1 MKAMRVFIA
10 IEFEQHIKDY
20 LSKIQK
26 QIMSYSTH
34 GNFSR
39 PENFH
44 LTLKFIGEVQPSF
57 VDKITSAMAQSIH
70 DIKPFKLCLHRLGN
84 FPRGNKMIIWMG
96 VGGELDAL
104 NLLFNQLET
113 SLNSIGI
120 SKDTRGYSPHI
131 TLGREVQLSVPFSKV
146 VSAIATDPQ
155 QVIEVRKISL
165 MESTREEGRL
175 TYIPLYR
182 QPLADQT

>member
-20 LSKIQK
+20 LNKIQK
-26 QIMSYSTH
+26 QVMSYSTD

-57 VDKITSAMAQSIH
+57 LGSITAAMAQSVH
-70 DIKPFKLCLHRLGN
+70 GIKPFKLRLHNLGN

-96 VGGELDAL
+96 VGGELDVL

-113 SLNSIGI
+113 SLGSIGI
-120 SKDTRGYSPHI
+120 AKDTRGYSPHI
-131 TLGREVQLSVPFSKV
+131 TLGREVRLAVPFSKV
-146 VSAIATDPQ
+146 ANAVAIDHQ
-155 QVIEVRKISL
+155 QQIIEVHKISL
-165 MESTREEGRL
+165 MESKREEGRL
-175 TYIPLYR
+175 MYIPLHR
-182 QPLADQT
+182 QPLAD

>member
-1 MKAMRVFIA
+1 MRVFIA

-20 LSKIQK
+20 LNKIQK
-26 QIMSYSTH
+26 QVMSYSTD

-57 VDKITSAMAQSIH
+57 LGSINAAMAQSVH
-70 DIKPFKLCLHRLGN
+70 GIKPFKLRLHNLGN

-96 VGGELDAL
+96 VGGELDVL

-113 SLNSIGI
+113 
-120 SKDTRGYSPHI
+120 H
-131 TLGREVQLSVPFSKV
+131 
-146 VSAIATDPQ
+146 Q
-155 QVIEVRKISL
+155 QQIIEVHKISL
-165 MESTREEGRL
+165 MESKREEGRL
-175 TYIPLYR
+175 MYIPLHR
-182 QPLADQT
+182 QPLAD

>member
-57 VDKITSAMAQSIH
+57 LDNITAAMAQSIH
-70 DIKPFKLCLHRLGN
+70 GIRPFKLGLHHLGN

-96 VGGELDAL
+96 VGGELDVL
-104 NLLFNQLET
+104 NLLFNQLEA
-113 SLNSIGI
+113 SLSSIGI
-120 SKDTRGYSPHI
+120 SKDTRRYSPHI
-131 TLGREVQLSVPFSKV
+131 TLGREVQLAVPFSKV
-146 VSAIATDPQ
+146 VNAVATDPQ
-155 QVIEVRKISL
+155 QIIEVHKISL
-165 MESTREEGRL
+165 MESTREDGRL
-175 TYIPLYR
+175 VYIPLHT
-182 QPLADQT
+182 QLLAD